1 MAQDWM
7 NDPLL
12 AGIDPA
18 KIALLNSFVS
28 QGNGKTQNE
37 IVSLLMAAANS
48 SRSRGLQFTPE
59 EMERVIHVLKAG
71 SSPQEIA
78 RMNKMLS
85 LMKMVQR

>member
-1 MAQDWM
+1 M

-18 KIALLNSFVS
+18 KMALLNSFIS

-48 SRSRGLQFTPE
+48 SRSRGLQFTPD

-71 SSPQEIA
+71 RSPQEIA
-78 RMNKMLS
+78 RMDKMLS

>member
-71 SSPQEIA
+71 RSPQEIA
-78 RMNKMLS
+78 RMDKMLS